1 MTTTPH
7 PSPIRKKGY
16 WPGLGLV
23 AIILV
28 AGVVLYLNKGDG
40 GKEAS
45 TECLTASETVKSLSP
60 LAKGTLAALT
70 FSNKP
75 KAATPVTF
83 EGPDGKVLSIN
94 DFRGKS
100 VLLNIW
106 ATWCIPCREEMPALD
121 QLQANMGSS
130 DFEVV
135 TVNID
140 TARLERRKAF
150 LDDIGVSTLAF
161 YSDSSADVFQRLK
174 KAGKILGLPTTYLI
188 DKNGCELG
196 LIAGPA
202 NWSSE
207 ESLDLIS
214 QLKSIKPINIR

>member
-1 MTTTPH
+1 
-7 PSPIRKKGY
+7 
-16 WPGLGLV
+16 
-23 AIILV
+23 
-28 AGVVLYLNKGDG
+28 
-40 GKEAS
+40 
-45 TECLTASETVKSLSP
+45 
-60 LAKGTLAALT
+60 
-70 FSNKP
+70 
-75 KAATPVTF
+75 
-83 EGPDGKVLSIN
+83 
-94 DFRGKS
+94 
-100 VLLNIW
+100 
-106 ATWCIPCREEMPALD
+106 MPALD
-121 QLQANMGSS
+121 QLQAKMGSS